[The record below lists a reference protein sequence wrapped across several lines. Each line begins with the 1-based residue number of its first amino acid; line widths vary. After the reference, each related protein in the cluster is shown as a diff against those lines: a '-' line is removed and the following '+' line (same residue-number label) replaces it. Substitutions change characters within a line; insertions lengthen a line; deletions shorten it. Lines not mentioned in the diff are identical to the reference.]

1 MACHELSALRL
12 GLMNVLGIEDPAE
25 EEHEKKELGTALKE
39 RPVLESLT
47 KVEDLQSLL
56 KFYQDSL
63 VELQEKVSKMKEDD
77 PKIHYYRSLLVLTKK
92 VEQDL
97 IIQIENLKKIYEDLD
112 EIHHYLHEIY
122 P

>member
-12 GLMNVLGIEDPAE
+12 GLMKVLGIEDPTE
-25 EEHEKKELGTALKE
+25 EEHEKKELGSVLNE
-39 RPVLESLT
+39 RPVLDSLI
-47 KVEDLQSLL
+47 KVQDLQSLL
-56 KFYQDSL
+56 KFYQHSI
-63 VELQEKVSKMKEDD
+63 VELQEKVSKMQEND

-97 IIQIENLKKIYEDLD
+97 IIQLDNLKKIYEDLD

>member
-1 MACHELSALRL
+1 M
-12 GLMNVLGIEDPAE
+12 
-25 EEHEKKELGTALKE
+25 
-39 RPVLESLT
+39 
-47 KVEDLQSLL
+47 
-56 KFYQDSL
+56 
-63 VELQEKVSKMKEDD
+63 QEND

-97 IIQIENLKKIYEDLD
+97 IIQLDNLKKIYEDLD

>member
-12 GLMNVLGIEDPAE
+12 GLMKVLGIEDPTE
-25 EEHEKKELGTALKE
+25 EEHEKKELGSVLNE
-39 RPVLESLT
+39 RPVLDSLT
-47 KVEDLQSLL
+47 KVQDLQSLL
-56 KFYQDSL
+56 KFYQHSI
-63 VELQEKVSKMKEDD
+63 VELQEKVSKMQEND
-77 PKIHYYRSLLVLTKK
+77 PKIHYYRALLVLTKK

-97 IIQIENLKKIYEDLD
+97 IIQLDNLKKIYEDLD